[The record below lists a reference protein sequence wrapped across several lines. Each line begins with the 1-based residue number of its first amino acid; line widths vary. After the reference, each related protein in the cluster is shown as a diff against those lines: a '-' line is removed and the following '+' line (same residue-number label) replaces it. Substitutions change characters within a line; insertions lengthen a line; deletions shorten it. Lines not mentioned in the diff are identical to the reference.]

1 MMMCDEC
8 RGFKQSFVY
17 KILHYKTVTADKLEV
32 LNELQKIQVEYPELQ
47 NLDEL
52 VHCINFVND
61 IKALV
66 LFVWWLMFDM

>member
-1 MMMCDEC
+1 MP
-8 RGFKQSFVY
+8 RIQAKFLY

-52 VHCINFVND
+52 VHSINFVND

>member
-1 MMMCDEC
+1 MP
-8 RGFKQSFVY
+8 RIQAKFLY

-52 VHCINFVND
+52 VHSVNFVND
-61 IKALV
+61 IKALI
-66 LFVWWLMFDM
+66 LFV

>member
-1 MMMCDEC
+1 MP
-8 RGFKQSFVY
+8 RIQAKFLY

-52 VHCINFVND
+52 VHSVNFVND
-61 IKALV
+61 IKALI

>member
-1 MMMCDEC
+1 MP
-8 RGFKQSFVY
+8 RIQAKFLY

-52 VHCINFVND
+52 VHSVNFVND

>member
-1 MMMCDEC
+1 MLRIQAKFLYE
-8 RGFKQSFVY
+8 
-17 KILHYKTVTADKLEV
+17 ILHYKTMTADKLEV

-52 VHCINFVND
+52 VHSINFVND

>member
-1 MMMCDEC
+1 MNAEDSS
-8 RGFKQSFVY
+8 KVVY

-52 VHCINFVND
+52 VHSINFVND